1 MKILLEADPFR
12 RGLRAFVIQIFTG
25 RESLTAG
32 SQALPGALPYPG
44 HLPPLPIWFRAWNLP
59 SPLPLCSSVGT
70 EFQLDFFFPREEDV
84 LRGGQVLW
92 LL

>member
-32 SQALPGALPYPG
+32 SQALPGALPYPA
-44 HLPPLPIWFRAWNLP
+44 HLPPHLVPGLEP
-59 SPLPLCSSVGT
+59 PVSPPPLLFGGNCIPAG
-70 EFQLDFFFPREEDV
+70 LFFP
-84 LRGGQVLW
+84 
-92 LL
+92 